1 MSEEER
7 GNESV
12 QLNKHVFPLYHS
24 VLKCLE
30 DILSGINSTSNT
42 TALQGLTFKQR

>member
-30 DILSGINSTSNT
+30 DIRTGTNSTSNT
-42 TALQGLTFKQR
+42 IALQGLISKQR